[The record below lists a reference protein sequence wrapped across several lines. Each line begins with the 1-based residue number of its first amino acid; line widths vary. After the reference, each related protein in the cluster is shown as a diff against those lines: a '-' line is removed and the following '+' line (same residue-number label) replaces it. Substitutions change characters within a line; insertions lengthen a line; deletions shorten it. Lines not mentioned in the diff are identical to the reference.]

1 MTKSK
6 APSMSKKTLSYKS
19 AMEELQTIVAQL
31 EANAIGIDELSEKVK
46 RAAELVQFCQ
56 EKLRT
61 TEKEMDN
68 LFEEA

>member
-1 MTKSK
+1 
-6 APSMSKKTLSYKS
+6 MSKKTLNYQS

-56 EKLRT
+56 QKLRT

-68 LFEEA
+68 LFDEAS

>member
-1 MTKSK
+1 
-6 APSMSKKTLSYKS
+6 MSKKALTYKS
-19 AMEELQTIVAQL
+19 ALEELQTIVAQL

-61 TEKEMDN
+61 TEQEMDN
-68 LFEEA
+68 LFEYTS

>member
-1 MTKSK
+1 
-6 APSMSKKTLSYKS
+6 MSKKTINYQS

-56 EKLRT
+56 QKLRT

-68 LFEEA
+68 LFDEA

>member
-1 MTKSK
+1 
-6 APSMSKKTLSYKS
+6 MSKKIVNYQS

-56 EKLRT
+56 QKLRT

-68 LFEEA
+68 LFEETS

>member
-1 MTKSK
+1 
-6 APSMSKKTLSYKS
+6 MSQKTLNYQS

-56 EKLRT
+56 QKLRT

-68 LFEEA
+68 LFDEAS

>member
-1 MTKSK
+1 
-6 APSMSKKTLSYKS
+6 
-19 AMEELQTIVAQL
+19 MEELKTIVAQL

>member
-1 MTKSK
+1 
-6 APSMSKKTLSYKS
+6 MSKKALTYQS
-19 AMEELQTIVAQL
+19 ATEELQTIVTQL
-31 EANAIGIDELSEKVK
+31 EDNAIGIDALAEKVK

-68 LFEEA
+68 LFEEK

>member
-1 MTKSK
+1 
-6 APSMSKKTLSYKS
+6 MSKRIVNYQS

-56 EKLRT
+56 QKLRT

-68 LFEEA
+68 LFEEAS

>member
-1 MTKSK
+1 
-6 APSMSKKTLSYKS
+6 MSKKTLSYQS
-19 AMEELQTIVAQL
+19 AMQELQTIVAQL

-56 EKLRT
+56 KKLRT

-68 LFEEA
+68 LFDEA

>member
-1 MTKSK
+1 
-6 APSMSKKTLSYKS
+6 MSKKVLTYQS
-19 AMEELQTIVAQL
+19 AMEELQTIVGQL

-56 EKLRT
+56 QKLRT

-68 LFEEA
+68 LFDAA

>member
-1 MTKSK
+1 M
-6 APSMSKKTLSYKS
+6 PKKTLNYQS

-56 EKLRT
+56 KKLRT

-68 LFEEA
+68 LFDEAS

>member
-1 MTKSK
+1 
-6 APSMSKKTLSYKS
+6 MSKKIVNYQS

-56 EKLRT
+56 QKLRT

-68 LFEEA
+68 LFDEAS

>member
-1 MTKSK
+1 
-6 APSMSKKTLSYKS
+6 MSKKIVNYQS

-56 EKLRT
+56 KKLRT

-68 LFEEA
+68 LFDEVS

>member
-1 MTKSK
+1 
-6 APSMSKKTLSYKS
+6 MSKKVLSYKS
-19 AMEELQTIVAQL
+19 ALEELQTIVTQL

-56 EKLRT
+56 EKLRA

>member
-1 MTKSK
+1 
-6 APSMSKKTLSYKS
+6 MSKKIVNYQS

-56 EKLRT
+56 QKLRT

-68 LFEEA
+68 LFEEAS

>member
-1 MTKSK
+1 
-6 APSMSKKTLSYKS
+6 MSKKIKSYQS

-68 LFEEA
+68 LFEES

>member
-1 MTKSK
+1 
-6 APSMSKKTLSYKS
+6 MSKKIVNYQS

-56 EKLRT
+56 QKLRT

-68 LFEEA
+68 LFDEV

>member
-1 MTKSK
+1 
-6 APSMSKKTLSYKS
+6 MSKKIVNYQS
-19 AMEELQTIVAQL
+19 AMEELKTIVAQL

-56 EKLRT
+56 QKLRT

-68 LFEEA
+68 LFEEAS

>member
-1 MTKSK
+1 
-6 APSMSKKTLSYKS
+6 MSKKALNYQS

-56 EKLRT
+56 QKLRT

-68 LFEEA
+68 LFDEAS

>member
-1 MTKSK
+1 
-6 APSMSKKTLSYKS
+6 MSKKVLSYKS

-31 EANAIGIDELSEKVK
+31 EANAIGIDELSEQVK

-68 LFEEA
+68 LFEES

>member
-1 MTKSK
+1 M
-6 APSMSKKTLSYKS
+6 PKKTLNYQS
-19 AMEELQTIVAQL
+19 AMEELQIIVAQL

-56 EKLRT
+56 QKLRT

-68 LFEEA
+68 LFDEVS

>member
-1 MTKSK
+1 
-6 APSMSKKTLSYKS
+6 MSKKTLNYKS

-56 EKLRT
+56 QKLRT

-68 LFEEA
+68 LFDEAS

>member
-1 MTKSK
+1 
-6 APSMSKKTLSYKS
+6 MSKKVLSYKS

-61 TEKEMDN
+61 TEQEMDN
-68 LFEEA
+68 LFGEA